1 MNELIKELVE
11 NEAKTKDSK
20 TIVKESEVFDTN
32 ILGYQQMAL
41 EVWSEVIKDYHKK
54 ELDFKI
60 PYSLAE
66 TPKLYA
72 LDALAIIAPLTKD
85 ESQRKFI
92 AKLFVIFYLLVHFY
106 DDHVEH
112 LDKFYS
118 KFTFKNDQ
126 NIDPQRGAAPFS
138 FVLLSYEL
146 ILQEVQNQEMFSDL
160 QTIVLLRD
168 INANLALQTQYFA
181 SERKVDLTE
190 YEVLRIKQEQVTG
203 KSLSI
208 LAEFIKPLGLL
219 EDDKLRSLEKG
230 LYYLGSLTQITDDI
244 RDLDIDSTLKNAN
257 FVNSSVAC
265 HGEEL
270 GIKIVS
276 DVFEDHVMR
285 VRKYL
290 RDIYGE
296 EDLGVILSLPFYP
309 FIIDKRALRRM
320 EIK

>member
-1 MNELIKELVE
+1 MNELIRELVE

-20 TIVKESEVFDTN
+20 TIVKESDIFDAN
-32 ILGYQQMAL
+32 ILDYQHTAL
-41 EVWSEVIKDYHKK
+41 EVWSEVIKSYHAK
-54 ELDFKI
+54 EIEFKI
-60 PYSLAE
+60 PYSIAE

-72 LDALAIIAPLTKD
+72 LDALAVIAPLTEDNSK
-85 ESQRKFI
+85 RKFV

-118 KFTFKNDQ
+118 KFQFKNDQ
-126 NIDPQRGAAPFS
+126 NIDPQKGAAPFS
-138 FVLLSYEL
+138 FVLISYEL
-146 ILQEVQNQEMFSDL
+146 ILQEIQQQNAFSDL
-160 QTIVLLRD
+160 QTLALLRD

-181 SERKVDLTE
+181 SERRVDLTE
-190 YEVLRIKQEQVTG
+190 NEVLRIKQEQVTG

-219 EDDKLRSLEKG
+219 DNTELRLLEKG

-257 FVNSSVAC
+257 FINSSIAC

-276 DVFEDHVMR
+276 EIFEEHVNK
-285 VRKYL
+285 VKGYL
-290 RDIYGE
+290 QTIYSE
-296 EDLGVILSLPFYP
+296 EDLKVILSLPFYP